1 MHEGGVV
8 MQFNLTIQQ
17 AVDAMIIGH
26 ICVCTNDYMND
37 ADRIY
42 RVFKSEKESE
52 YYFESKIK
60 NTNEEWKRCDLSFCK
75 VISTWAIYEEPNK

>member
-1 MHEGGVV
+1 

-26 ICVCTNDYMND
+26 ICVCANDYMND

-60 NTNEEWKRCDLSFCK
+60 NTNEEWKRCDLSFYK
-75 VISTWAIYEEPNK
+75 VISTWAIYEESKK